1 MQDSQI
7 VYSFSGR
14 FFSCRHELVT
24 PPLVLDYIFSFAKTS
39 FVLQKR

>member
-1 MQDSQI
+1 MKDSQI

-24 PPLVLDYIFSFAKTS
+24 PPLELYSVFSFAKTS
-39 FVLQKR
+39 FILQKR